1 MKQTKYYFM
10 LICTFICINSI
21 TAQDYFYKDKAP
33 FNAAIPT
40 PEKFLGYEIGEQ
52 HTRHD
57 LIVAYLTKLA

>member
-1 MKQTKYYFM
+1 MKQTKYYFT

-21 TAQDYFYKDKAP
+21 IAQDYYFKDKTP
-33 FNAAIPT
+33 FNADIPT
-40 PEKFLGYEIGEQ
+40 PEAFLGYEIGEH